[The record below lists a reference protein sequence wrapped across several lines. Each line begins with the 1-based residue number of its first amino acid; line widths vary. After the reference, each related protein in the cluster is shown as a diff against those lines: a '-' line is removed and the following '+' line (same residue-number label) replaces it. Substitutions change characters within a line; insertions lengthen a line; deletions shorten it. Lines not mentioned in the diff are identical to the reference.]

1 MSIDRSRR
9 DPEGATGLAAIE
21 MAVVA
26 LLVVAVAATG
36 LLAPRLVRALGDHA
50 ALRDRHAA
58 ALERL
63 DEARAETD
71 PEATPPTPL
80 AAARPTVALTLR
92 TGEWGSEPPAVRQPP
107 VAYQRTVAPWIDRQR
122 LN

>member
-71 PEATPPTPL
+71 PATL
-80 AAARPTVALTLR
+80 ARRVQDAHTALATRALGARRSRRYSVIERERPT
-92 TGEWGSEPPAVRQPP
+92 
-107 VAYQRTVAPWIDRQR
+107 
-122 LN
+122 